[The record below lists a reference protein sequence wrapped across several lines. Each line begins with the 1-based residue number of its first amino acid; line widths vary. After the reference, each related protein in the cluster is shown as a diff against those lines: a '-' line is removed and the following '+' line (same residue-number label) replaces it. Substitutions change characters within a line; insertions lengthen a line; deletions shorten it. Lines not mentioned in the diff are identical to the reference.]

1 MIVSWRSRA
10 GLVTVLGFLRK
21 NKKIICIYAIFFV
34 SLRPKLKKYIYMQV
48 SERQN
53 SSTSITGMPN
63 DSQPRLTKAEIDSGF
78 IDVETSRQSVL
89 AMVRGFYS
97 NQQEQ

>member
-1 MIVSWRSRA
+1 
-10 GLVTVLGFLRK
+10 
-21 NKKIICIYAIFFV
+21 
-34 SLRPKLKKYIYMQV
+34 MQV
-48 SERQN
+48 SEQKN
-53 SSTSITGMPN
+53 SSTSIVGMPN
-63 DSQPRLTKAEIDSGF
+63 DSQPRLTKAEIDAGF